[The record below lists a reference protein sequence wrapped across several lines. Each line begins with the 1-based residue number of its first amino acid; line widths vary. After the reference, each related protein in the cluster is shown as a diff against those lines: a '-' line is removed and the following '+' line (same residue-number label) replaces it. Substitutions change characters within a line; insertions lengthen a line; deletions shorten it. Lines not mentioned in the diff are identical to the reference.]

1 MQNIYMALYRAMIEW
16 NSLDVQTRNSV
27 SKSSLGTVLKSQIVN
42 PYMKVLKV
50 YYAPPYHLISFA
62 HIHHFWFSPIAHL

>member
-1 MQNIYMALYRAMIEW
+1 MLILRVKGIVLGALISRARGSFLENYMQNIYMAMYRAIIEW

-42 PYMKVLKV
+42 PYMKVL
-50 YYAPPYHLISFA
+50 
-62 HIHHFWFSPIAHL
+62 